1 MPLMRTLI
9 ISLSLNRILRHRG
22 HFGNVS
28 LTWQLFDNN
37 SALRPGEEFYETYGT
52 VCFMDGE
59 RSKPI
64 TLRAISDRI
73 PEFNEFYTLKLVNA
87 SGIVF
92 HTTISFI
99 SGRKEL
105 CLINQKETN
114 TGKSI
119 TLNHVLIPYTFLVR
133 F

>member
-1 MPLMRTLI
+1 MLTCQDTLF
-9 ISLSLNRILRHRG
+9 LVSLNRILRHRG

-28 LTWQLFDNN
+28 LSWQLFDNN
-37 SALRPGEEFYETYGT
+37 SALQPGEEFYETYGT
-52 VCFMDGE
+52 VFFMDGE
-59 RSKPI
+59 RSKPV
-64 TLRAISDRI
+64 TLHAISDRI
-73 PEFNEFYTLKLVNA
+73 PEFNEFYILKLVNA

-92 HTTISFI
+92 HITIHFI

-105 CLINQKETN
+105 CLINQKETS

-119 TLNHVLIPYTFLVR
+119 ALNHVLISYDFLER